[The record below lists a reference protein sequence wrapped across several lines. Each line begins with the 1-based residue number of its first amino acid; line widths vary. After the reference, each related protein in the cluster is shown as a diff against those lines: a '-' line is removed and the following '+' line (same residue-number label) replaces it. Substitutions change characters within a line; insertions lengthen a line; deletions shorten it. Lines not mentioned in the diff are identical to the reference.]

1 LVVGGIVIIERE
13 RMADGGG
20 SDSDSIADMLSR
32 KIITIETASITI
44 DGVSRTEASL
54 TPDERARVLR
64 VINTGIVKYITDSAN
79 PEAPTAAR
87 ERTGAYIVE
96 RRRSPQTV
104 GRERITFVFGETPFG
119 VQRYAARAAATRST
133 ATNRDV
139 AH

>member
-1 LVVGGIVIIERE
+1 LRELVVGGIVIIERK
-13 RMADGGG
+13 RMADGGS
-20 SDSDSIADMLSR
+20 SDSDGIR

-64 VINTGIVKYITDSAN
+64 VINTGITKYITDSAN

-87 ERTGAYIVE
+87 EPTGVYIVE

-119 VQRYAARAAATRST
+119 VQRSVARAAATRSA